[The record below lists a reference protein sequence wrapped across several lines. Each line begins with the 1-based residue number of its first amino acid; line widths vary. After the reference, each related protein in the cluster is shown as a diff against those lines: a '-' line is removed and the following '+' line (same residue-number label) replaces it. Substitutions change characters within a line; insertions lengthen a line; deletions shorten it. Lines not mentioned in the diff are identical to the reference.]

1 MTRVRE
7 TARTRRL
14 RRGACPEP
22 FDLPTVRPDRS
33 ASLRAGFVEGLGS
46 GPSPFLADL
55 RRRRKNS
62 LHAISSGSV
71 WCSYVALEAVRF
83 RLRSP
88 ADFQRTC
95 YPVIKV
101 C

>member
-46 GPSPFLADL
+46 RPC
-55 RRRRKNS
+55 
-62 LHAISSGSV
+62 AILSELSESTM
-71 WCSYVALEAVRF
+71 WLLEVTLEPCKQSAC
-83 RLRSP
+83 
-88 ADFQRTC
+88 AN
-95 YPVIKV
+95 
-101 C
+101 